1 MRISELGTKDRMLR
15 ALAPGKY
22 LLKTWNS
29 MRSSELNALHMVNIL
44 SISGKWFSGS
54 SVPPYYHCC

>member
-22 LLKTWNS
+22 LLETCNS
-29 MRSSELNALHMVNIL
+29 IHSSELNALHMVNIL
-44 SISGKWFSGS
+44 SISG
-54 SVPPYYHCC
+54 